1 MVAIRDLVRV
11 VSDPDVGKRGAAV
24 TIARNDGRT
33 LRSVVENNRGTPE
46 NRLSDGELEAK
57 LMDVG
62 QPRFSHDALNRVLNT
77 CWDLDFVDD
86 ISEVIAPLMPRR

>member
-1 MVAIRDLVRV
+1 MSA
-11 VSDPDVGKRGAAV
+11 KRGAAV
-24 TIARNDGRT
+24 TIALRDGRT

-57 LMDVG
+57 LFDVG
-62 QPRFSHDALNRVLNT
+62 APRFSHNALSRVLNA

-86 ISEVIAPLMPRR
+86 ISEVIAPLTPHR